1 MMLRTFVLVVA
12 VLFLTVAIVGV
23 VVDPMTWPTVLVA
36 AVLVGGI
43 TFERVRYGAVERK
56 PVGGEWQETA
66 ERFIDDSSGK
76 PVSVWFDPVSG
87 QRRYVAIDAPD
98 DP

>member
-12 VLFLTVAIVGV
+12 ALFLTVAVIGV
-23 VVDPMTWPTVLVA
+23 VVDPMTWPTAIVA

-43 TFERVRYGAVERK
+43 AFERVRYGAIQRR

-66 ERFIDDSSGK
+66 ERFIDDGSGK

-87 QRRYVAIDAPD
+87 ERRYVAIEPPEAG
-98 DP
+98 